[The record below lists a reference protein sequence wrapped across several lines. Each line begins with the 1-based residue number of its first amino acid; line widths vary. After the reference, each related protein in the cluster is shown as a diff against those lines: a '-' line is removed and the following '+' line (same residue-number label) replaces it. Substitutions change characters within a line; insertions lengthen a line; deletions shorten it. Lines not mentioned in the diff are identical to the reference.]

1 MRLCRTSIW
10 TTAVVVLT
18 MSVGCALE
26 DPLVLPLGG
35 VSEAKSDALPSRI
48 RDFSPIDGCD
58 PCDMNCDGRVD
69 AVDIE
74 PFIGLL
80 FDGDPPCDTCTG
92 DTNGDGRIDA
102 LDIEPFIDCLFSA
115 GNGNSNG
122 GNGNTNGGNGN
133 ANGGNGNTNGGNG
146 NANGGNGNTNGGN
159 GNANGG
165 NGNANGGNGNTNGGN
180 GNANGGNGN
189 ANGGNGNTNGGNGNA
204 NGDLCADGSFR
215 VRADLLSGG
224 RANGRMEYRVL
235 PGGCRRFRTRVDDF
249 PTGIFDVLIEG
260 IFVGEIMTD
269 GRGRGELLY
278 DSSLGNFPP
287 DFPEVFVGDSGDVG
301 GLADGELLLD
311 CSSLNGN
318 CNAGNGNAN
327 GGNGNS
333 NGGNGNANGGNGNA
347 NGGNGNAN
355 GGNGN
360 ANGP

>member
-159 GNANGG
+159 GNANG
-165 NGNANGGNGNTNGGN
+165 
-180 GNANGGNGN
+180 
-189 ANGGNGNTNGGNGNA
+189 
-204 NGDLCADGSFR
+204 DLCADGSFR

-287 DFPEVFVGDSGDVG
+287 DFPEVFVGDIGDVG
-301 GLADGELLLD
+301 GVASGVLSLD